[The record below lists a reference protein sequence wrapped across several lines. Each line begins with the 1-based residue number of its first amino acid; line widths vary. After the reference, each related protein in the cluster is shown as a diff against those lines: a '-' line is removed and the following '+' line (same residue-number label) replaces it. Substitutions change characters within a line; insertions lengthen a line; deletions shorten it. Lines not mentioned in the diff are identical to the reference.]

1 MPRLSLLVVVSGRQ
15 LSDVGCSSQGSTSP
29 ASTVRE
35 NTDVA
40 HCDSIIP
47 EPQLS
52 STREFS
58 QITDDCIELGLSTKR
73 VTFHPDIS
81 QASLEAHR
89 LRHDTM
95 PVPPDMQSVPNLCST
110 ARSHCSRE

>member
-1 MPRLSLLVVVSGRQ
+1 MVSGNQ

-40 HCDSIIP
+40 HCDSVIP

-89 LRHDTM
+89 RHDTI
-95 PVPPDMQSVPNLCST
+95 PVPDMQSVPNMCST
-110 ARSHCSRE
+110 ARSQCST